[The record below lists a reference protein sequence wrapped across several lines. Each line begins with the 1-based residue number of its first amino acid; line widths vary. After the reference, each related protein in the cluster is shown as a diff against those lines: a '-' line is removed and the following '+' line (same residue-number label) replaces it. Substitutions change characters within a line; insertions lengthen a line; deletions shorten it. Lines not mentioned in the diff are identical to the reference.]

1 MRSIRNL
8 LQKHAE
14 LLRYLAIGG
23 VTTLIDIACFAMLYE
38 WLGMPIEPAKV
49 ITWIV
54 AVSFA
59 FAGNKWIVFQT
70 ETPKDRAMF
79 REALGFFA
87 ARLLSLGFALLFN
100 HIAVRSWGWNGSFAN
115 GVSMIFVTMINYVLG
130 KWIIFRKQ

>member
-1 MRSIRNL
+1 MRPVRAL
-8 LQKHAE
+8 LQKNAE

-23 VTTLIDIACFAMLYE
+23 ITTLIDIVCFALLAE
-38 WLGMPIEPAKV
+38 IIGMPIEPAKV

-59 FAGNKWIVFQT
+59 FAGNKWIVFHT
-70 ETPKDRAMF
+70 EEKTGRALLE
-79 REALGFFA
+79 EALGFYA

-100 HIAVRSWGWNGSFAN
+100 HIAVRSWLWNGSVAN
-115 GVSMIFVTMINYVLG
+115 AVSTVFVIVVNYVLG